1 MWSVISVVSADDGLV
16 AYTRLERIPIIRPS
30 VLVSAAMVCGVLAG
44 LVWHARGPAEWE
56 QPFISLLQREPLPM
70 ARSIVLLWQPLPF
83 AAATMWLA
91 WKALTS
97 DRVGLAISGTV
108 GCVVAMI
115 VTERV
120 LKPLVGRHHLHSGAA
135 VFPSGHVTAAAA
147 WAMFAWLVLDP
158 RSRFRS
164 VLVLVPLMVGWAV
177 ISAGMHYPADVIA
190 GLFIGGIVVY
200 GVVIAT
206 DRMTTILSPRRHR
219 APAAEAVHIALP
231 VDRRI
236 AVRRPSDLDMRIIR
250 VRKTP
255 RRPASRDV
263 SATMG

>member
-1 MWSVISVVSADDGLV
+1 MSDFPADDGPV
-16 AYTRLERIPIIRPS
+16 AYTRVERIPTIRPS
-30 VLVSAAMVCGVLAG
+30 VLVVATAVCGVLAG
-44 LVWHARGPAEWE
+44 LVWHSKGPADWE
-56 QPFISLLQREPLPM
+56 QPFISLLQREPIPM

-83 AAATMWLA
+83 AAATVWLA

-97 DRVGLAISGTV
+97 NRVGLAISGTV

-147 WAMFAWLVLDP
+147 WAMFAWLVLDQ

-164 VLVLVPLMVGWAV
+164 ALVLVPLMAGWAV
-177 ISAGMHYPADVIA
+177 VSAGMHYPADAIA

-200 GVVIAT
+200 GVVIAA
-206 DRMTTILSPRRHR
+206 DRVTTTLLPRRHR
-219 APAAEAVHIALP
+219 APAADA
-231 VDRRI
+231 DRRT
-236 AVRRPSDLDMRIIR
+236 AV
-250 VRKTP
+250 
-255 RRPASRDV
+255 A
-263 SATMG
+263 A

>member
-1 MWSVISVVSADDGLV
+1 M
-16 AYTRLERIPIIRPS
+16 IRPS
-30 VLVSAAMVCGVLAG
+30 VLVCAAVVCGVLAG
-44 LVWHARGPAEWE
+44 LVWHSRGPADWE
-56 QPFISLLQREPLPM
+56 QPVISLLQREPLPM

-83 AAATMWLA
+83 AAATMWIA

-120 LKPLVGRHHLHSGAA
+120 LKPLVDRHHLHAGAA

-164 VLVLVPLMVGWAV
+164 ALVLVPLMVGWAV
-177 ISAGMHYPADVIA
+177 ISAGVHYPADAIA
-190 GLFIGGIVVY
+190 GLFVGGIAVY

-206 DRMTTILSPRRHR
+206 DRMMT
-219 APAAEAVHIALP
+219 ALP
-231 VDRRI
+231 ARHHRVPTTNDVYVALPADADRT
-236 AVRRPSDLDMRIIR
+236 AVPAYMASMRE
-250 VRKTP
+250 
-255 RRPASRDV
+255 S
-263 SATMG
+263 SE

>member
-1 MWSVISVVSADDGLV
+1 MMAFVGH
-16 AYTRLERIPIIRPS
+16 TRSERIPMIRSS
-30 VLVSAAMVCGVLAG
+30 VLVCAAVVCGVLAG
-44 LVWHARGPAEWE
+44 LVWHSRGPADWE
-56 QPFISLLQREPLPM
+56 QPVISLLQREPLPM

-83 AAATMWLA
+83 AAATAWLA

-115 VTERV
+115 LTERV
-120 LKPLVGRHHLHSGAA
+120 LKPLVGRHHLHAGAA

-164 VLVLVPLMVGWAV
+164 ALVLVPVMVGWAV
-177 ISAGMHYPADVIA
+177 ISADVHYPADAIA
-190 GLFIGGIVVY
+190 GLFIGGVVVY

-206 DRMTTILSPRRHR
+206 DRMTSTLPAWRHQ
-219 APAAEAVHIALP
+219 APATDDVYVMLSADADRTAVPAYL
-231 VDRRI
+231 
-236 AVRRPSDLDMRIIR
+236 AAMRE
-250 VRKTP
+250 
-255 RRPASRDV
+255 S
-263 SATMG
+263 SE

>member
-1 MWSVISVVSADDGLV
+1 M
-16 AYTRLERIPIIRPS
+16 IRPG
-30 VLVSAAMVCGVLAG
+30 VLVSAGAVCGVLAG
-44 LVWHARGPAEWE
+44 LVWHSRGPADWE
-56 QPFISLLQREPLPM
+56 QPLISLLQREPLPM

-83 AAATMWLA
+83 TAATMMLA
-91 WKALTS
+91 YKALTS
-97 DRVGLAISGTV
+97 DRVGLAFSGTV

-147 WAMFAWLVLDP
+147 WAMFAWLVLDG

-164 VLVLVPLMVGWAV
+164 ALVLVPLMVGWAV

-200 GVVIAT
+200 GVVTAT
-206 DRMTTILSPRRHR
+206 DRMTTTIRRRHR
-219 APAAEAVHIALP
+219 AQPADEVHVALP
-231 VDRRI
+231 ADADRRT
-236 AVRRPSDLDMRIIR
+236 AVP
-250 VRKTP
+250 V
-255 RRPASRDV
+255 
-263 SATMG
+263 

>member
-1 MWSVISVVSADDGLV
+1 MSDLPADDGFV
-16 AYTRLERIPIIRPS
+16 AYTRVERIPMIRPRL
-30 VLVSAAMVCGVLAG
+30 LVAATAVCGVLAG
-44 LVWHARGPAEWE
+44 LVWHSRGPAGWE
-56 QPFISLLQREPLPM
+56 QPVISLLRHEPLPM

-83 AAATMWLA
+83 AAATAWLA

-97 DRVGLAISGTV
+97 HRVRLAISGTV
-108 GCVVAMI
+108 GCVVAII

-164 VLVLVPLMVGWAV
+164 VLVLVPLTVGWAV
-177 ISAGMHYPADVIA
+177 ISAGVHYPADAIA

-200 GVVIAT
+200 GVVIAV
-206 DRMTTILSPRRHR
+206 DRMTTTIPTRDHR
-219 APAAEAVHIALP
+219 ARAADEVYIALP
-231 VDRRI
+231 ADADRT
-236 AVRRPSDLDMRIIR
+236 AV
-250 VRKTP
+250 
-255 RRPASRDV
+255 PASVTPTRELSE
-263 SATMG
+263 SARHPGCW